1 MFEYSSWELTLFLAF
16 LLFTFF
22 DVLINLL
29 ESLSLSVSHILYV
42 MTALNKKTSI
52 TQDMTLITHDMLCN
66 LHVS

>member
-42 MTALNKKTSI
+42 MTALNKKTLI

>member
-22 DVLINLL
+22 DVLINLF